1 MVLPARIGDY
11 TDFYSSKNHAYNV
24 GVMFRGPENALQ
36 PNYLWLPVGYHGRS
50 SSVVLSGVDIHR
62 PQGQISADE
71 KTPTFEPCKLLD
83 FELELGFF
91 YGGKGNKLGQ
101 PISMKEAEQHI
112 FGVVLLNDWSARDIQ
127 KWEYVPLGPFGAK
140 NFGTTI
146 SPWIVSM
153 DALDAFRIP
162 GIKQAPVPLAYL
174 KEADGSDPAAYDI
187 NLNVS
192 IRGKDMKDAFTVSRS
207 NAKYLYWSMKQ
218 QLVHHTITG
227 CNMNPGD
234 LLGTG
239 TISGPE
245 PGSYGSML
253 EITWRG
259 SKPVTLPD
267 GSQRKFLLDGDEV
280 LMTGFAQCE
289 GYRIG
294 FGECRGAILP
304 IAKL

>member
-1 MVLPARIGDY
+1 L
-11 TDFYSSKNHAYNV
+11 N
-24 GVMFRGPENALQ
+24 
-36 PNYLWLPVGYHGRS
+36 
-50 SSVVLSGVDIHR
+50 
-62 PQGQISADE
+62 SA
-71 KTPTFEPCKLLD
+71 
-83 FELELGFF
+83 FF